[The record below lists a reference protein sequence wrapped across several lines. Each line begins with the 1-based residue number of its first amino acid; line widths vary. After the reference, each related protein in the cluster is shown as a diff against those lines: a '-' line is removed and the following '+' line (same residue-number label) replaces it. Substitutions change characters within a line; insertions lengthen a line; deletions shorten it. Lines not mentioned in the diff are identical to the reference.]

1 MTAKD
6 LISKGKATVRQ
17 SANLYALYKSL
28 FFEAFGREP
37 VCPTC
42 GSPEGAKDWQ
52 AFGAY
57 AQGIDPNNINLNI
70 INMSDNQKKDFA
82 VKVKSKIYKF
92 IRTNKLGKSQLV
104 RQYGDVMTADFANE
118 YLEGAENDPV
128 LFKQRSSEFSILP
141 EKFRDIKKVDAPVV
155 DAPIVDAPIVDAP
168 VVDAPVVDA
177 PVVDAPV
184 VGKLPTTLKG
194 LKEYAAEKQ
203 YPEVEY
209 AEIKTIKDMTLY
221 VETKALTGEEDL
233 LS

>member
-168 VVDAPVVDA
+168 VVDAPVV
-177 PVVDAPV
+177 
-184 VGKLPTTLKG
+184 GKLPTTLKG